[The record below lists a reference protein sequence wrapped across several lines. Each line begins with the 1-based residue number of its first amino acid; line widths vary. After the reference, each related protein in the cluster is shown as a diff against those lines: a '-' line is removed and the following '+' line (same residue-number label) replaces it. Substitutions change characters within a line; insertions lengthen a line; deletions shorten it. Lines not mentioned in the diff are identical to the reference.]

1 MRLGVSALLLSL
13 AAALPATPASAAE
26 ARVRVRGSSRI
37 EASVGPS
44 ERGTELKGAVTDD
57 TGRPVASAK
66 VQVRWAAPSGS
77 ALVLPPHEGCSSG
90 SAAREAP
97 SYAGPAG
104 EITVESDTWG
114 RFCVHFPLEL
124 PDGNLLIGYVDGRG
138 LLDGTNIAVNL
149 VPASDVE
156 LRFAPPPETI
166 SADRDEATILLETRA
181 RRLREARG
189 PQALVVSWHAEGSLP
204 LVLGRRQ
211 VNAGELVRF
220 SFPTAALKAPGAGEL
235 RAVLGEGKQ
244 SAEAR
249 ARVLVTTTARLVTA
263 TTEAEANAD
272 GNTELEVRI
281 VSRLG
286 PVTSGS
292 IEARSDG
299 RTVGIAPVGEGQAAL
314 ALRLGPGARQVDVRL
329 RYLSSTPWWLAGPEH
344 QLAVSVVRAS
354 PLRRLPWAIVLLALV
369 AWIGLAWRR
378 PRPSVRAAPRRS
390 ATTQPAPVAAVVW
403 QPAEDK
409 TAGWSGRVID
419 AHDQAPIAG
428 ARIDFQF
435 GEAIESVSSDSEGH
449 FRLDAANAGAR
460 GTLVVSAP
468 WHSRLERVL
477 PPPGRLGIALVT
489 RRRALLARLIELAA
503 GLPVGSAVRMAGAA
517 KAASAVKAAGAAS
530 ESVEPTPDELARHAA
545 DNARADLVVWARAV
559 EGAVYGPE
567 PVDAEREAVVTALE
581 PRED

>member
-13 AAALPATPASAAE
+13 AAALPAAPASAAE

-44 ERGTELKGAVTDD
+44 ERGTEVKGAVTDD

-77 ALVLPPHEGCSSG
+77 ALVLPPHEGCGSG
-90 SAAREAP
+90 TATREAP
-97 SYAGPAG
+97 NYAGPAG
-104 EITVESDTWG
+104 EITLEADTWG

-124 PDGNLLIGYVDGRG
+124 PDGQLLIGYVDSRG

-149 VPASDVE
+149 VPASDIE
-156 LRFAPPPETI
+156 IRFAPPPETI
-166 SADRDEATILLETRA
+166 SADRDETTILLETRA
-181 RRLREARG
+181 RRLAEARG
-189 PQALVVSWHAEGSLP
+189 PEALVVSWHAEDSIP
-204 LVLGRRQ
+204 VVLGRRQ
-211 VNAGELVRF
+211 VKAGELVRF
-220 SFPTAALKAPGAGEL
+220 SFSTAALKAPGVGEL
-235 RAVLGEGKQ
+235 RAVLGDGQQ

-249 ARVLVTTTARLVTA
+249 ARVLVTTTARLVT
-263 TTEAEANAD
+263 TTTTTEANAD
-272 GNTELEVRI
+272 GNTELELRV

-299 RTVGIAPVGEGQAAL
+299 RTVGIAPVAEGQAAL

-344 QLAVSVVRAS
+344 QLAVSVARES
-354 PLRRLPWAIVLLALV
+354 PLRRLPWAIMLLALV

-378 PRPSVRAAPRRS
+378 PRPSARAAPRRN
-390 ATTQPAPVAAVVW
+390 ATTQRAPAAAVVW

-428 ARIDFQF
+428 ARVDFQF
-435 GEAIESVSSDSEGH
+435 GQEVVSVSTDAEGH
-449 FRLDAANAGAR
+449 FRLDAGHSAGSS
-460 GTLVVSAP
+460 TLVVSAP

-489 RRRALLARLIELAA
+489 RRRALLARLIHLAT
-503 GLPVGSAVRMAGAA
+503 GLRVAR
-517 KAASAVKAAGAAS
+517 AASAASAGVAGMAS
-530 ESVEPTPDELARHAA
+530 VTRESVEPTPDELARHAA
-545 DNARADLVVWARAV
+545 DNARGDLAVWARAV
-559 EGAVYGPE
+559 EGAVYGPD
-567 PVDAEREAVVTALE
+567 PVDAEREAQVSALE